1 MRFICNKL
9 QILLTLLFR
18 IDMKKTFNITHPKIK
33 LARLFEGVK
42 HDVKKYVKRE
52 RNKQLPAG
60 VDFWDFDC
68 KYGVTEAESDI
79 VHLTELNKHIDEA
92 EKLGLTS
99 FYIEIIV
106 KEGFR
111 SVKPLGEDDE
121 DFDEE

>member
-1 MRFICNKL
+1 MHFICNKL
-9 QILLTLLFR
+9 QILLTLFR
-18 IDMKKTFNITHPKIK
+18 IVMKKTFNITHPKIK
-33 LARLFEGVK
+33 IARLFEGVK

-68 KYGVTEAESDI
+68 KYGITEAESAV

-111 SVKPLGEDDE
+111 SVKSIEEDDE

>member
-18 IDMKKTFNITHPKIK
+18 IVMKKTFNITHPKIK

-68 KYGVTEAESDI
+68 KYGITEAESEV
-79 VHLTELNKHIDEA
+79 VHLTAINKHIDEA

-99 FYIEIIV
+99 FYIEIMV

-111 SVKPLGEDDE
+111 SVKSIEEDDE
-121 DFDEE
+121 GFDEE

>member
-9 QILLTLLFR
+9 QILITLLFR
-18 IDMKKTFNITHPKIK
+18 IVMKKTFNITHPKIK

-42 HDVKKYVKRE
+42 HDVKKYLKRE
-52 RNKQLPAG
+52 RNKKLPAG

-68 KYGVTEAESDI
+68 KYGITEAESEV
-79 VHLTELNKHIDEA
+79 VHLTALNKHIDEA

-111 SVKPLGEDDE
+111 SVKSIEEDDE

>member
-18 IDMKKTFNITHPKIK
+18 IVMKKTFNITHPKIK

-68 KYGVTEAESDI
+68 KYGITEAESEV
-79 VHLTELNKHIDEA
+79 VHLTAINKHIDEA

-99 FYIEIIV
+99 FYIEIMV

-111 SVKPLGEDDE
+111 SVKSIEEEDE